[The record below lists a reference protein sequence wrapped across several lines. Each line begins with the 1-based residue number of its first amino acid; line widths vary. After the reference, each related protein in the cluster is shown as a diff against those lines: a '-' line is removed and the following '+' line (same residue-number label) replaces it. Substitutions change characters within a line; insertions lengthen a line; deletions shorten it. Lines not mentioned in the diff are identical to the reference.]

1 MVDRNHWRLGR
12 RLRLLPLVAE
22 VKVTLA
28 GRRGT
33 SLVDGESSC
42 HVCPAHP
49 ISLFEGASAKQPFP
63 NRFAPVL
70 EAPAILWR
78 LLRRNGPLR
87 KEQTSRFNCHRKSV
101 TYAIPSFNFHR
112 VGVFDC
118 LLRRRAM
125 VQSQMYSLMAL
136 GPGRHRVVVHLL
148 DSTMQIF

>member
-28 GRRGT
+28 ARRGT
-33 SLVDGESSC
+33 SLVDGESSR

-70 EAPAILWR
+70 EAPAMLWR

-87 KEQTSRFNCHRKSV
+87 KE
-101 TYAIPSFNFHR
+101 PSE
-112 VGVFDC
+112 
-118 LLRRRAM
+118 
-125 VQSQMYSLMAL
+125 SLQL
-136 GPGRHRVVVHLL
+136 PPKERHVCNTFLQL
-148 DSTMQIF
+148 SSGEGF